1 MPPHDLIRAPYV
13 VYAVK
18 YVALVSLALVSLAL
32 VSLGNVG
39 QIGQIDEFMRNIGE
53 QEREA
58 KSGEV
63 GGKQITKKGALVLH
77 CPIAPLLYL
86 ALDRAPYVVYGV
98 KYIDLASSPALLS
111 GALAKLKKSSNVS
124 IISND
129 GENNT
134 KSSKAFF
141 DALSKADTKKSDVDL
156 KISGKKKKS
165 STGGSKFRL

>member
-1 MPPHDLIRAPYV
+1 M
-13 VYAVK
+13 
-18 YVALVSLALVSLAL
+18 
-32 VSLGNVG
+32 
-39 QIGQIDEFMRNIGE
+39 
-53 QEREA
+53 
-58 KSGEV
+58 
-63 GGKQITKKGALVLH
+63 
-77 CPIAPLLYL
+77 
-86 ALDRAPYVVYGV
+86 YGV